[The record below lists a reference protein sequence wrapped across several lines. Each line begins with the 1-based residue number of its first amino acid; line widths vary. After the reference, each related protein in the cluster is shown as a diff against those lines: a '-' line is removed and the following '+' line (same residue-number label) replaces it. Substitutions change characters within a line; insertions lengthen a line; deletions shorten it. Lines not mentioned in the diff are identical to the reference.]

1 MTENEEERSFED
13 HFDEL
18 AGDVPTPPAEMS
30 IPDEP
35 EEGEEYAHD
44 QGQEEEKE
52 EEQAGVLEPEP
63 EPEPEA
69 ESSAESLS
77 VEEQLAAARAELQKA
92 THKYN
97 SDLGRQNAYQRQIK
111 ERDQMIADMQKQLAQ
126 ATPVQSDTMQEDYPD
141 IAQATD
147 GRIGR
152 ALAPLQQEIARL
164 KSELD
169 PLKEHQS
176 QTWLQSQ
183 FAALEA
189 EHPDWAQI
197 AQSPEFNDWSSRQPP
212 EVKAMLDS
220 EEADRAI
227 YILRAFKN
235 DVMPAQPQA
244 NSELKQRREKQ
255 LRQAQNVPSR
265 GGRSQ
270 QNMPPENDFDA
281 AFDYFA
287 DLDERRN

>member
-1 MTENEEERSFED
+1 MTENEDERSFED

-35 EEGEEYAHD
+35 EEGEEYANA

-63 EPEPEA
+63 EPEA
-69 ESSAESLS
+69 EFSAESLS
-77 VEEQLAAARAELQKA
+77 LEEQLAATQAELQKA
-92 THKYN
+92 HHKYN

-111 ERDQMIADMQKQLAQ
+111 ERDQMIAEMQKQLAQ

-164 KSELD
+164 RNELD
-169 PLKEHQS
+169 PLKQHQS

-189 EHPDWAQI
+189 EHPDWAQV
-197 AQSPEFNDWSSRQPP
+197 AQSPEFQHWADRQPP

-227 YILRAFKN
+227 YILRSFKN
-235 DVMPAQPQA
+235 EVMPAPVQA

-281 AFDYFA
+281 AFEYFA
-287 DLDERRN
+287 DLDERRK

>member
-1 MTENEEERSFED
+1 MTENEDERSFED

-30 IPDEP
+30 IPDES
-35 EEGEEYAHD
+35 EEGETNGALQEEEA
-44 QGQEEEKE
+44 QGQEA
-52 EEQAGVLEPEP
+52 QLLEPESDPEP
-63 EPEPEA
+63 EPEPE
-69 ESSAESLS
+69 SSGATPSL
-77 VEEQLAAARAELQKA
+77 EEQLAATQAELQKA
-92 THKYN
+92 HHKYN

-111 ERDQMIADMQKQLAQ
+111 ERDQIIADMQKQLAQ
-126 ATPVQSDTMQEDYPD
+126 ATPVQNDTIGEDYPD
-141 IAQATD
+141 IAHGVD
-147 GRIGR
+147 GRIG
-152 ALAPLQQEIARL
+152 AAVAPLQQEIARL
-164 KSELD
+164 RSELD

-183 FAALEA
+183 FATLEA

-197 AQSPEFNDWSSRQPP
+197 AQSPEFQHWAERQPP

-227 YILRAFKN
+227 YILRSFKN
-235 DVMPAQPQA
+235 EVMPAQPQA

-270 QNMPPENDFDA
+270 QNLPPDDDYEA
-281 AFDYFA
+281 AWNYYA